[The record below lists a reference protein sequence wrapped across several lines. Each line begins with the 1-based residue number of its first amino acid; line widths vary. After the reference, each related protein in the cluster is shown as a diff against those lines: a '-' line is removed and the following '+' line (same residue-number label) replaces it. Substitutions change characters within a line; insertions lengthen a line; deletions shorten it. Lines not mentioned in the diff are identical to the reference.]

1 MIQEFLKLIQKTQH
15 YSPHELQLLEKDIQ
29 YRKLIKN
36 EILLQEGEV
45 CKSFCFLVNGA
56 IYQHKINED
65 FDQKILDL
73 HTQNDWVLNT
83 KSFTSQKPSESYITA
98 YQESDII
105 EISVESI
112 HKLIALS
119 QSFLQMGKVLEQS
132 NTRISFF
139 DNDQTPFEK
148 YQYILNNKPDYL
160 QKFPQKMIAS
170 YLKITPETLSRVR
183 NRFLKGEK

>member
-1 MIQEFLKLIQKTQH
+1 MIQEFLKSLQKTQH
-15 YSPHELQLLEKDIQ
+15 YSSHELQLLKNEIQ
-29 YRKLIKN
+29 YRKLTKN
-36 EILLQEGEV
+36 EILLREGEI
-45 CKSFCFLVNGA
+45 CKSFCFLVDGA
-56 IYQHKINED
+56 MYQYKINED
-65 FDQKILDL
+65 LDQKILDL

-98 YQESDII
+98 YEESDII

-132 NTRISFF
+132 NTRINLF
-139 DNDQTPFEK
+139 DNEQTPFEK
-148 YQYILNNKPDYL
+148 YQYILNNKPDCL
-160 QKFPQKMIAS
+160 QKFTQKMIAS

-183 NRFLKGEK
+183 SRFLKGEP